1 MYIYRMEG
9 GHVINAAGT
18 ENKKHKEREKL
29 RQALGVT
36 LTINVLHCG
45 VCVFSCFAFCFFVG
59 CFWFSRFCLFLFLL
73 FNSP

>member
-1 MYIYRMEG
+1 M
-9 GHVINAAGT
+9 INAGGM
-18 ENKKHKEREKL
+18 ENKKNKEREKL

-45 VCVFSCFAFCFFVG
+45 VCVFSCLVFCFLWVVFGFQGFV
-59 CFWFSRFCLFLFLL
+59 CFFLFSL